1 MIKEYGQG
9 YAECLIDEIVTYK
22 FINKRQDKI
31 EAITKILSLI
41 SDLNAMCKKEI
52 RELI

>member
-22 FINKRQDKI
+22 FINKRKDKI
-31 EAITKILSLI
+31 EAVAKIENLLN
-41 SDLNAMCKKEI
+41 DLQEICKREMREI
-52 RELI
+52 I